1 MSKKLFAEFLGT
13 FALVFLGAGAI
24 VSSKAD
30 LQGVALAHGLAI
42 FVSISALAG
51 ISGAHFNPA
60 VSAVMLATKRICGQD
75 FFYFVLAQ
83 LAGAAVASLA
93 INYIYGHANGY
104 GLPTIASGTSTGAGV
119 LAEILGTAL
128 LVAVIFGVA
137 VDKRGTFGAVA
148 GLPIGLIISAGILAI
163 GPVTGAAL
171 NPARWFGPA
180 LISGTTWNVAWLYI
194 LAPMTGAAIAA
205 LAYEYFAQAKK

>member
-1 MSKKLFAEFLGT
+1 MVTKKTLYAEFMGT
-13 FALVFLGAGAI
+13 FALLFAGTGAI
-24 VSSKAD
+24 AAGKAD
-30 LQGVALAHGLAI
+30 LLGVALAHGIAI
-42 FVSISALAG
+42 AVAVSAFAG

-60 VSAVMLATKRICGQD
+60 VSFAFLVTKRISINE
-75 FFYFVLAQ
+75 FVQYVVAQ
-83 LAGAAVASLA
+83 LAGAVVATWVIKEALGDTAVTDFSANTTSTHAFLLEAVA
-93 INYIYGHANGY
+93 
-104 GLPTIASGTSTGAGV
+104 
-119 LAEILGTAL
+119 TAL
-128 LVAVIFGVA
+128 LVSTIWGVA